1 MIHFQYSV
9 TICACKNV
17 AWDVFSNWKRWNQFA
32 NIYGQ
37 LRWREGAPWEPGS
50 CMEIEV
56 LRPVN
61 TVVNHVITQCV
72 PAQKVGWI
80 DHAMGVVIG
89 QWVTFER
96 QNGDGTRI
104 HTWGEIVRPSLK
116 IADAPSNSSSPASP
130 KPGTKIFA
138 WPATN
143 SPIPTRA
150 SPKPA
155 NKFSETLP
163 SRGTTAN
170 RRNASHTL

>member
-9 TICACKNV
+9 TTRACKNS
-17 AWDVFSNWKRWNQFA
+17 AWDVFSNWRRWNQFA

-37 LRWREGAPWEPGS
+37 VRWREGTPWEPGS

-61 TVVNHVITQCV
+61 TVINHVITHCV

-80 DHAMGVVIG
+80 DHAMGIVIG

-96 QNGDGTRI
+96 QNGNGTRV

-116 IADAPSNSSSPASP
+116 IAGRTVEHLVISFTETWYENFRLACDELADSNPCLPNSSAGS
-130 KPGTKIFA
+130 
-138 WPATN
+138 
-143 SPIPTRA
+143 
-150 SPKPA
+150 
-155 NKFSETLP
+155 L
-163 SRGTTAN
+163 
-170 RRNASHTL
+170 